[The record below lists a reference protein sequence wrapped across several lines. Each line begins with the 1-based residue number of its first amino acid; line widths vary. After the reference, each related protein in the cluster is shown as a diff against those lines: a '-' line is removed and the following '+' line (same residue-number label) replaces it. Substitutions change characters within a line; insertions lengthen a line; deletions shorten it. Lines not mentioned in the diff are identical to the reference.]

1 MSIKGIFK
9 VNKAKFILIFL
20 MVIIGTTVDAASQ
33 YLMTPAF
40 NQLKK
45 MNLFGFIIFI
55 CLAIGCD
62 LVRLAL
68 ITSSDY
74 LYGKQSQ
81 SYLHQIRVKISRYFF
96 KNEIAQTA
104 KVQNELVANIDQLTQ
119 NYLKPIKNGFMYLLS
134 VLFSIGILFSFNW
147 LLVVMTVILTAISL
161 FLPKTF
167 EKMTSS
173 ATIKVTKKNEK
184 FLNTLA
190 KWMSGLDELRRYAS
204 FNIFSESVNQSAD
217 EYKKA
222 AIHQGATI
230 AIADMITF
238 VVNIVGQMLLM
249 VLCAYLYLQGQIV
262 FGAVMTT
269 IAFSSTVM
277 NGITYLVSEWNLIK
291 STKELN
297 QKISAM
303 EKPVQIA
310 KNQHG
315 DQNIAELK
323 IENLGLHFPNGE
335 KITYPDLEVKKGE
348 KVLLLG
354 DSGTGKSTL
363 FKLILGKLKPTQGK
377 ISFVDEQGDL
387 NINSDEIGYVAQ
399 DGILFPGSIQDNIT
413 MFDPKLNKLAEKAVQ
428 WVDLNKD
435 IEKFPAGI
443 KTAVDLDQ
451 DNLSG
456 GQKQKIILARA
467 LVYQTKWLFIDEGTS
482 AIDSEATKKV
492 LKNLLKTD
500 RTIVMIAHN
509 FSNELIN
516 AFDRKIVLSNG
527 QAGETDEL

>member
-104 KVQNELVANIDQLTQ
+104 KVQNELVANLDQLTQ

-190 KWMSGLDELRRYAS
+190 KWMSSLDELRRYAS

-222 AIHQGATI
+222 AVHQGATI

-238 VVNIVGQMLLM
+238 VVNIVGQMVLM

-262 FGAVMTT
+262 FGAVITNLQAPVK
-269 IAFSSTVM
+269 IAPDQHQVKKINRLEVKDLALQFKNGDYLSYPDFTV
-277 NGITYLVSEWNLIK
+277 K
-291 STKELN
+291 
-297 QKISAM
+297 Q
-303 EKPVQIA
+303 
-310 KNQHG
+310 
-315 DQNIAELK
+315 
-323 IENLGLHFPNGE
+323 GE
-335 KITYPDLEVKKGE
+335 KI
-348 KVLLLG
+348 LLTG

-363 FKLILGKLKPTQGK
+363 FKLILGKLTPSQGEINFFDHNGQK
-377 ISFVDEQGDL
+377 LNFDLDEL
-387 NINSDEIGYVAQ
+387 GYIAQ
-399 DGILFPGSIQDNIT
+399 DNTLFPDTIANNVTMFNSALNNQISGILDQVGFT
-413 MFDPKLNKLAEKAVQ
+413 K
-428 WVDLNKD
+428 DLNKMS
-435 IEKFPAGI
+435 AGLNSQI
-443 KTAVDLDQ
+443 DLDKG
-451 DNLSG
+451 NLSG
-456 GQKQKIILARA
+456 GQRQKLVLARA
-467 LVYQTKWLFIDEGTS
+467 LIHQSPWLLIDEGTS
-482 AIDSEATKKV
+482 AIDSAGTKQV
-492 LKNLLKTD
+492 LQNLLNTPS
-500 RTIVMIAHN
+500 TVIMIAHN
-509 FSNELIN
+509 YSTELVSM
-516 AFDRKIVLSNG
+516 FDRQIKLTNRG
-527 QAGETDEL
+527 DAD

>member
-1 MSIKGIFK
+1 MRQMSITGIFK

-81 SYLHQIRVKISRYFF
+81 SYLHQIRVKIIRYFF

-104 KVQNELVANIDQLTQ
+104 KVQNELVANLDQLTQ

-262 FGAVMTT
+262 FGAVITT
-269 IAFSSTVM
+269 IQFSSTVM
-277 NGITYLVSEWNLIK
+277 NGVSAFVTEWNLIK
-291 STKELN
+291 STKDLN
-297 QKISAM
+297 KEITNLQAPVKIAPDQHQVKKINRL
-303 EKPVQIA
+303 EVKDLALQF
-310 KNQHG
+310 KNGEYLSYPDFTVKQ
-315 DQNIAELK
+315 
-323 IENLGLHFPNGE
+323 GE
-335 KITYPDLEVKKGE
+335 KI
-348 KVLLLG
+348 LLTG

-363 FKLILGKLKPTQGK
+363 FKLILGKLTPSQGEINFFDHNGQK
-377 ISFVDEQGDL
+377 LNFDLDEL
-387 NINSDEIGYVAQ
+387 GYIAQ
-399 DGILFPGSIQDNIT
+399 DNTLFPDTIANNVTMFNSALNNQISGILDQVGFT
-413 MFDPKLNKLAEKAVQ
+413 K
-428 WVDLNKD
+428 DLNKMS
-435 IEKFPAGI
+435 AGLNSQI
-443 KTAVDLDQ
+443 DLDKG
-451 DNLSG
+451 NLSG
-456 GQKQKIILARA
+456 GQRQKLVLARA
-467 LVYQTKWLFIDEGTS
+467 LIHQSPWLLIDEGTS
-482 AIDSEATKKV
+482 AIDSAGTKQV
-492 LKNLLKTD
+492 LQNLLNTPS
-500 RTIVMIAHN
+500 TVIMIAHN
-509 FSNELIN
+509 YSTELVSM
-516 AFDRKIVLSNG
+516 FDRQIKLTNRG
-527 QAGETDEL
+527 DAD